1 MTNLL
6 SVQIRFYFLNFHN
19 FTAARVYVGFLI
31 L

>member
-31 L
+31 F